1 MPDGNANLLCGLLH
15 VVPDQIVALR
25 VEQDGEAPRI
35 FEGHKMRLARM
46 EVEMHDL
53 ERADLLL
60 GSLRAFQTLSK
71 RTGGHCFLSTRH
83 TLVELKN
90 CWRTCSPYQEGAL
103 VSPTLEVCHDAVD
116 NVGFRSEEVDGI
128 GVGLGLAPV
137 LDALDVCRG

>member
-25 VEQDGEAPRI
+25 VEQDGEAPRV
-35 FEGHKMRLARM
+35 FECHQMRLARV

-53 ERADLLL
+53 EGANLLL
-60 GSLRAFQTLSK
+60 GSLRAFQTLSE
-71 RTGGHCFLSTRH
+71 RTGGHCSQSTRH
-83 TLVELKN
+83 TLVGLKN
-90 CWRTCSPYQEGAL
+90 CGRTRSPDQEGTL

-116 NVGFRSEEVDGI
+116 YVGFRGEEVDGI
-128 GVGLGLAPV
+128 SVGLGLAPV